1 MQRITA
7 HTALRNV
14 AAMRELNC
22 RVLPRITSPRGH
34 SHLDGLRM
42 VAARRYISAPAQPT
56 LLSPKFTVPWLKA
69 LAMRDHPT
77 EPSPVAQET
86 KGGLSPLTPKRMT
99 DSYSSYTLEFG
110 KDEWLVD
117 AYVNSTGQLRLG
129 TIFMDLDAL
138 AGQFSPFPVITE
150 TNEPSN
156 APRMKTGVVAYKHAG
171 EGQTIVTAAV
181 DRISLLYHPT
191 SFCDME
197 LRGMVTWTSG
207 RSSMEISLEVVA
219 LEENKTILTC
229 QFTMVALDPVTK
241 KSVLIKTGSRLPS
254 SPKYYFYRSSPNDF
268 ACRATAVN
276 PLIVETAEENRIF
289 ARGEG
294 NFHHFW
300 ITDHEASGMS
310 IERNRFKRALAST
323 SLEKQAP
330 NEEESNLIHTMWRES
345 QRYKGKY
352 HAYPGS
358 GVEMPENI
366 VYVGSSTCQWLI
378 LKYRRL
384 RLCNLSIE
392 TVTYVGYI
400 SPYVIM
406 DERLFM
412 LTQCSYLGS
421 DGKSYMIFGGLLLRN
436 SFELAFCC
444 AAAAS
449 HSRPR
454 FLSMS
459 PSVFRESVPVGGI
472 LYLTATVVY
481 TEPAPAGGSRVQIRV
496 DSKVRDVHHSSLRNT
511 GTFTYTFDTEEE
523 FKVLPKTYGEFVSYI
538 DARRKAE
545 AERSWA
551 DTSDDVP
558 DTLEASVVE

>member
-14 AAMRELNC
+14 AAMRQLNC

-150 TNEPSN
+150 TSEPSN

-241 KSVLIKTGSRLPS
+241 KSVLVKTGSRLPS

-289 ARGEG
+289 ARGE
-294 NFHHFW
+294 
-300 ITDHEASGMS
+300 D
-310 IERNRFKRALAST
+310 
-323 SLEKQAP
+323 
-330 NEEESNLIHTMWRES
+330 
-345 QRYKGKY
+345 
-352 HAYPGS
+352 PGS

-366 VYVGSSTCQWLI
+366 VYDDSGYATS
-378 LKYRRL
+378 
-384 RLCNLSIE
+384 
-392 TVTYVGYI
+392 GYI

-459 PSVFRESVPVGGI
+459 PSVFQ
-472 LYLTATVVY
+472 
-481 TEPAPAGGSRVQIRV
+481 PAPAGGSRVQIRV

>member
-138 AGQFSPFPVITE
+138 A
-150 TNEPSN
+150 
-156 APRMKTGVVAYKHAG
+156 GVVAYKHAG

-310 IERNRFKRALAST
+310 IGGWRITMVADIWFWDRKYQSVIDSRGPLHRHLSKSKHPTKR
-323 SLEKQAP
+323 
-330 NEEESNLIHTMWRES
+330 R
-345 QRYKGKY
+345 
-352 HAYPGS
+352 
-358 GVEMPENI
+358 
-366 VYVGSSTCQWLI
+366 
-378 LKYRRL
+378 
-384 RLCNLSIE
+384 
-392 TVTYVGYI
+392 
-400 SPYVIM
+400 
-406 DERLFM
+406 
-412 LTQCSYLGS
+412 
-421 DGKSYMIFGGLLLRN
+421 
-436 SFELAFCC
+436 
-444 AAAAS
+444 
-449 HSRPR
+449 
-454 FLSMS
+454 
-459 PSVFRESVPVGGI
+459 
-472 LYLTATVVY
+472 AT
-481 TEPAPAGGSRVQIRV
+481 
-496 DSKVRDVHHSSLRNT
+496 
-511 GTFTYTFDTEEE
+511 
-523 FKVLPKTYGEFVSYI
+523 
-538 DARRKAE
+538 
-545 AERSWA
+545 
-551 DTSDDVP
+551 
-558 DTLEASVVE
+558 

>member
-14 AAMRELNC
+14 AAMRQLNC

-34 SHLDGLRM
+34 SHLDGLQM

-86 KGGLSPLTPKRMT
+86 KKGQSPLTPKRMT

-138 AGQFSPFPVITE
+138 A
-150 TNEPSN
+150 
-156 APRMKTGVVAYKHAG
+156 GVVAYKHAG

-241 KSVLIKTGSRLPS
+241 K
-254 SPKYYFYRSSPNDF
+254 
-268 ACRATAVN
+268 ATAVN

-310 IERNRFKRALAST
+310 IA
-323 SLEKQAP
+323 
-330 NEEESNLIHTMWRES
+330 
-345 QRYKGKY
+345 
-352 HAYPGS
+352 
-358 GVEMPENI
+358 
-366 VYVGSSTCQWLI
+366 
-378 LKYRRL
+378 
-384 RLCNLSIE
+384 
-392 TVTYVGYI
+392 
-400 SPYVIM
+400 
-406 DERLFM
+406 
-412 LTQCSYLGS
+412 
-421 DGKSYMIFGGLLLRN
+421 
-436 SFELAFCC
+436 
-444 AAAAS
+444 
-449 HSRPR
+449 
-454 FLSMS
+454 
-459 PSVFRESVPVGGI
+459 
-472 LYLTATVVY
+472 
-481 TEPAPAGGSRVQIRV
+481 
-496 DSKVRDVHHSSLRNT
+496 
-511 GTFTYTFDTEEE
+511 
-523 FKVLPKTYGEFVSYI
+523 
-538 DARRKAE
+538 
-545 AERSWA
+545 
-551 DTSDDVP
+551 
-558 DTLEASVVE
+558 

>member
-14 AAMRELNC
+14 AAMRQLNC

-150 TNEPSN
+150 TSEPSN

-241 KSVLIKTGSRLPS
+241 KSVLVKTGSRLPS

-345 QRYKGKY
+345 QRYKGKN
-352 HAYPGS
+352 HACTLPLAYIFRLTFSLQADPGS

-366 VYVGSSTCQWLI
+366 VYVADTQI
-378 LKYRRL
+378 QTTQVMQPQYRNRH
-384 RLCNLSIE
+384 
-392 TVTYVGYI
+392 
-400 SPYVIM
+400 
-406 DERLFM
+406 
-412 LTQCSYLGS
+412 
-421 DGKSYMIFGGLLLRN
+421 IFGGLLLRN

>member
-14 AAMRELNC
+14 AAMRQLNC

-86 KGGLSPLTPKRMT
+86 KGLSPLTPKRMT

-138 AGQFSPFPVITE
+138 A
-150 TNEPSN
+150 
-156 APRMKTGVVAYKHAG
+156 GVVAYKHAG

-241 KSVLIKTGSRLPS
+241 K
-254 SPKYYFYRSSPNDF
+254 
-268 ACRATAVN
+268 ATAVN

-289 ARGEG
+289 ARGEA
-294 NFHHFW
+294 
-300 ITDHEASGMS
+300 D
-310 IERNRFKRALAST
+310 
-323 SLEKQAP
+323 
-330 NEEESNLIHTMWRES
+330 
-345 QRYKGKY
+345 
-352 HAYPGS
+352 PGS

-366 VYVGSSTCQWLI
+366 VYVADTQI
-378 LKYRRL
+378 QTTQVMQPQYRNRH
-384 RLCNLSIE
+384 
-392 TVTYVGYI
+392 
-400 SPYVIM
+400 
-406 DERLFM
+406 
-412 LTQCSYLGS
+412 
-421 DGKSYMIFGGLLLRN
+421 IFGGLLLRN

>member
-138 AGQFSPFPVITE
+138 AG
-150 TNEPSN
+150 
-156 APRMKTGVVAYKHAG
+156 VVAYKHAG

-241 KSVLIKTGSRLPS
+241 K
-254 SPKYYFYRSSPNDF
+254 
-268 ACRATAVN
+268 ATAVN

-289 ARGEG
+289 ARGE
-294 NFHHFW
+294 
-300 ITDHEASGMS
+300 D
-310 IERNRFKRALAST
+310 
-323 SLEKQAP
+323 
-330 NEEESNLIHTMWRES
+330 
-345 QRYKGKY
+345 
-352 HAYPGS
+352 PGS

-366 VYVGSSTCQWLI
+366 VYVADTQI
-378 LKYRRL
+378 QTTQVMQPQYRNRH
-384 RLCNLSIE
+384 
-392 TVTYVGYI
+392 
-400 SPYVIM
+400 
-406 DERLFM
+406 
-412 LTQCSYLGS
+412 
-421 DGKSYMIFGGLLLRN
+421 SYMIFGGLLLRN

>member
-1 MQRITA
+1 
-7 HTALRNV
+7 
-14 AAMRELNC
+14 MRQLNC
-22 RVLPRITSPRGH
+22 SVLPRITSPRGH

-42 VAARRYISAPAQPT
+42 VAAKRYISAPAQPT

-86 KGGLSPLTPKRMT
+86 KGGLPPLTPKRMT

-138 AGQFSPFPVITE
+138 A
-150 TNEPSN
+150 
-156 APRMKTGVVAYKHAG
+156 GVVAYKHAG

-241 KSVLIKTGSRLPS
+241 K
-254 SPKYYFYRSSPNDF
+254 
-268 ACRATAVN
+268 ATAVN

-289 ARGEG
+289 ARGE
-294 NFHHFW
+294 
-300 ITDHEASGMS
+300 
-310 IERNRFKRALAST
+310 ERNRFKRALAST

-352 HAYPGS
+352 HASDPGS

-366 VYVGSSTCQWLI
+366 VYGS
-378 LKYRRL
+378 
-384 RLCNLSIE
+384 LCNLSIE
-392 TVTYVGYI
+392 TVTV
-400 SPYVIM
+400 P
-406 DERLFM
+406 
-412 LTQCSYLGS
+412 TYLGS

>member
-1 MQRITA
+1 
-7 HTALRNV
+7 
-14 AAMRELNC
+14 MRQLNC
-22 RVLPRITSPRGH
+22 SVLPRITSPRGH

-42 VAARRYISAPAQPT
+42 VAAKRYISAPAQPT

-86 KGGLSPLTPKRMT
+86 KGGLPPLTPKRMT

-138 AGQFSPFPVITE
+138 A
-150 TNEPSN
+150 
-156 APRMKTGVVAYKHAG
+156 GVVAYKHAG

-241 KSVLIKTGSRLPS
+241 K
-254 SPKYYFYRSSPNDF
+254 
-268 ACRATAVN
+268 ATAVN

-289 ARGEG
+289 ARGE
-294 NFHHFW
+294 
-300 ITDHEASGMS
+300 
-310 IERNRFKRALAST
+310 ERNRFKRALAST

-352 HAYPGS
+352 HASDPGS

-366 VYVGSSTCQWLI
+366 VYVGSSTYQWLI

-392 TVTYVGYI
+392 TVTV
-400 SPYVIM
+400 P
-406 DERLFM
+406 
-412 LTQCSYLGS
+412 TYLGS

>member
-1 MQRITA
+1 
-7 HTALRNV
+7 
-14 AAMRELNC
+14 
-22 RVLPRITSPRGH
+22 
-34 SHLDGLRM
+34 M
-42 VAARRYISAPAQPT
+42 VAAKRYISAPAQPT

-86 KGGLSPLTPKRMT
+86 KGGLPPLTPKRMT

-138 AGQFSPFPVITE
+138 A
-150 TNEPSN
+150 
-156 APRMKTGVVAYKHAG
+156 GVVAYKHAG

-241 KSVLIKTGSRLPS
+241 K
-254 SPKYYFYRSSPNDF
+254 
-268 ACRATAVN
+268 ATAVN

-289 ARGEG
+289 ARGE
-294 NFHHFW
+294 
-300 ITDHEASGMS
+300 
-310 IERNRFKRALAST
+310 ERNRFKRALAST

-352 HAYPGS
+352 HASDPGS

-366 VYVGSSTCQWLI
+366 VYGS
-378 LKYRRL
+378 RL

-392 TVTYVGYI
+392 TVTV
-400 SPYVIM
+400 P
-406 DERLFM
+406 
-412 LTQCSYLGS
+412 TYLGS

>member
-138 AGQFSPFPVITE
+138 AG
-150 TNEPSN
+150 
-156 APRMKTGVVAYKHAG
+156 VVAYKHAG

-241 KSVLIKTGSRLPS
+241 K
-254 SPKYYFYRSSPNDF
+254 
-268 ACRATAVN
+268 ATAVN

-289 ARGEG
+289 ARGE
-294 NFHHFW
+294 
-300 ITDHEASGMS
+300 
-310 IERNRFKRALAST
+310 ERNRFKRALAST

-330 NEEESNLIHTMWRES
+330 NEEESKLIHTMWRES
-345 QRYKGKY
+345 Q
-352 HAYPGS
+352 
-358 GVEMPENI
+358 
-366 VYVGSSTCQWLI
+366 
-378 LKYRRL
+378 RRL

>member
-1 MQRITA
+1 MQRVPI
-7 HTALRNV
+7 HKALRGI
-14 AAMRELNC
+14 ATLRQPNC
-22 RVLPRITSPRGH
+22 RVLPFLRSHVDRSRIHT
-34 SHLDGLRM
+34 
-42 VAARRYISAPAQPT
+42 AKRYISAPAQPT

-69 LAMRDHPT
+69 LALRDHPS
-77 EPSPVAQET
+77 EAPSAVQET
-86 KGGLSPLTPKRMT
+86 KEKLPLIPRRMT
-99 DSYSSYTLEFG
+99 DSYSSYILEFG

-117 AYVNSTGQLRLG
+117 SYVNSTGQLRLG
-129 TIFMDLDAL
+129 TILMDLDAL
-138 AGQFSPFPVITE
+138 AGVI
-150 TNEPSN
+150 
-156 APRMKTGVVAYKHAG
+156 AYKHAG

-181 DRISLLYHPT
+181 DRISLLYHPM

-241 KSVLIKTGSRLPS
+241 K
-254 SPKYYFYRSSPNDF
+254 
-268 ACRATAVN
+268 ATAVN

-289 ARGEG
+289 ARGE
-294 NFHHFW
+294 
-300 ITDHEASGMS
+300 
-310 IERNRFKRALAST
+310 ERNRFKKTLASA

-330 NEEESNLIHTMWRES
+330 NEEESNLIHEMWRES
-345 QRYKGKY
+345 QRYKD
-352 HAYPGS
+352 PGS
-358 GVEMPENI
+358 SVEMPENI
-366 VYVGSSTCQWLI
+366 VYMADTQIQTTQVMQPQ
-378 LKYRRL
+378 YRNRH
-384 RLCNLSIE
+384 
-392 TVTYVGYI
+392 
-400 SPYVIM
+400 
-406 DERLFM
+406 
-412 LTQCSYLGS
+412 
-421 DGKSYMIFGGLLLRN
+421 SYMIFGGLLLRN

-481 TEPAPAGGSRVQIRV
+481 TEPAPTGGSRVQIRV
-496 DSKVRDVHHSSLRNT
+496 DSKVRDVHHSLLRNT

-538 DARRKAE
+538 DARRKAGD
-545 AERSWA
+545 RK
-551 DTSDDVP
+551 
-558 DTLEASVVE
+558 SVV

>member
-14 AAMRELNC
+14 AAMRQLNC

-138 AGQFSPFPVITE
+138 AG
-150 TNEPSN
+150 
-156 APRMKTGVVAYKHAG
+156 VVAYKHAG
-171 EGQTIVTAAV
+171 EFHNTYLREGQTIVTAAV

-241 KSVLIKTGSRLPS
+241 K
-254 SPKYYFYRSSPNDF
+254 
-268 ACRATAVN
+268 ATAVN

-289 ARGEG
+289 ARGE
-294 NFHHFW
+294 
-300 ITDHEASGMS
+300 
-310 IERNRFKRALAST
+310 ERNRFKRALAST

-345 QRYKGKY
+345 QRYKGKN
-352 HAYPGS
+352 HACTLPLAYIFRLTFSLQADPGS

-366 VYVGSSTCQWLI
+366 VYVADTQI
-378 LKYRRL
+378 QTTQVMQPQYRNRH
-384 RLCNLSIE
+384 
-392 TVTYVGYI
+392 
-400 SPYVIM
+400 
-406 DERLFM
+406 
-412 LTQCSYLGS
+412 
-421 DGKSYMIFGGLLLRN
+421 SYMIFGGLLLRN

-459 PSVFRESVPVGGI
+459 PSVFQ
-472 LYLTATVVY
+472 
-481 TEPAPAGGSRVQIRV
+481 PAPAGGSRVQIRV

>member
-14 AAMRELNC
+14 AAMRQLNC
-22 RVLPRITSPRGH
+22 SVLPRITSPRGH

-42 VAARRYISAPAQPT
+42 VAAKRYISAPAQPT

-86 KGGLSPLTPKRMT
+86 KGGLPPLTPKRMT

-138 AGQFSPFPVITE
+138 A
-150 TNEPSN
+150 
-156 APRMKTGVVAYKHAG
+156 GVVAYKHAG

-241 KSVLIKTGSRLPS
+241 K
-254 SPKYYFYRSSPNDF
+254 
-268 ACRATAVN
+268 ATAVN

-289 ARGEG
+289 ARGE
-294 NFHHFW
+294 
-300 ITDHEASGMS
+300 
-310 IERNRFKRALAST
+310 ERNRFKRALAST

-352 HAYPGS
+352 HACTLP
-358 GVEMPENI
+358 
-366 VYVGSSTCQWLI
+366 
-378 LKYRRL
+378 
-384 RLCNLSIE
+384 
-392 TVTYVGYI
+392 
-400 SPYVIM
+400 
-406 DERLFM
+406 
-412 LTQCSYLGS
+412 
-421 DGKSYMIFGGLLLRN
+421 
-436 SFELAFCC
+436 LA
-444 AAAAS
+444 
-449 HSRPR
+449 
-454 FLSMS
+454 
-459 PSVFRESVPVGGI
+459 
-472 LYLTATVVY
+472 
-481 TEPAPAGGSRVQIRV
+481 
-496 DSKVRDVHHSSLRNT
+496 
-511 GTFTYTFDTEEE
+511 
-523 FKVLPKTYGEFVSYI
+523 
-538 DARRKAE
+538 
-545 AERSWA
+545 
-551 DTSDDVP
+551 
-558 DTLEASVVE
+558 

>member
-14 AAMRELNC
+14 AAMRQLNC

-138 AGQFSPFPVITE
+138 AG
-150 TNEPSN
+150 
-156 APRMKTGVVAYKHAG
+156 VVAYKHAG

-241 KSVLIKTGSRLPS
+241 K
-254 SPKYYFYRSSPNDF
+254 
-268 ACRATAVN
+268 ATAVN

-345 QRYKGKY
+345 QRYKGKN
-352 HAYPGS
+352 HACTLPLAYIFRLTFSLQADPGS

-366 VYVGSSTCQWLI
+366 VYDDSGYATS
-378 LKYRRL
+378 
-384 RLCNLSIE
+384 
-392 TVTYVGYI
+392 GYI

-459 PSVFRESVPVGGI
+459 PSVFQ
-472 LYLTATVVY
+472 
-481 TEPAPAGGSRVQIRV
+481 PAPAGGSRVQIRV

>member
-138 AGQFSPFPVITE
+138 AG
-150 TNEPSN
+150 
-156 APRMKTGVVAYKHAG
+156 VVAYKHAG

-241 KSVLIKTGSRLPS
+241 K
-254 SPKYYFYRSSPNDF
+254 
-268 ACRATAVN
+268 ATAVN

-310 IERNRFKRALAST
+310 ID
-323 SLEKQAP
+323 
-330 NEEESNLIHTMWRES
+330 
-345 QRYKGKY
+345 
-352 HAYPGS
+352 PGS

-366 VYVGSSTCQWLI
+366 VYVADTQI
-378 LKYRRL
+378 QTTQVMQPQYRNRH
-384 RLCNLSIE
+384 
-392 TVTYVGYI
+392 
-400 SPYVIM
+400 
-406 DERLFM
+406 
-412 LTQCSYLGS
+412 
-421 DGKSYMIFGGLLLRN
+421 SYMIFGGLLLRN